1 MGSVDI
7 HAVKVW
13 DAWVRLFHWALVVLF
28 AFQLYS
34 GKTGGNL
41 MLWHVYAGCGILA
54 LVLFRAMWGF
64 AGSRYARFSS
74 FVAGPV
80 QVARFAR
87 ALLSRA
93 PAPAVG
99 HNPLGGWMVLA
110 LLASLALQ
118 AGTGLFANDDIAT
131 EGPLAALVSKSLSD
145 RLSSVHRWN
154 AMALIALAGVHVL
167 AVLYHWV
174 VMKENLVGAMFT
186 GIKRLPRQTAELA
199 APARFVGAGRAIVLL
214 ALAFALVYMLVRWPA

>member
-1 MGSVDI
+1 MESVD
-7 HAVKVW
+7 ASEVKVW
-13 DAWVRLFHWALVVLF
+13 DAWVRFFHWALVLLF

-41 MLWHVYAGCGILA
+41 MLWHIYSGCGILA

-64 AGSRYARFSS
+64 AGSTYARFAS

-80 QVARFAR
+80 RVVRFAR
-87 ALLSRA
+87 ALFSRA
-93 PAPAVG
+93 PAPAAG

-145 RLSSVHRWN
+145 RLTSVHRWN
-154 AMALIALAGVHVL
+154 AIALMALAGLHVV

-174 VMKENLVGAMFT
+174 VKKENLVGAMFT
-186 GIKRLPRQTAELA
+186 GVKRLPRHTAELA
-199 APARFVGAGRAIVLL
+199 APARFVGAGRAFALL
-214 ALAFALVYMLVRWPA
+214 ALACAAVYLLVR